1 MLLAQRMFSKA
12 VELDPLY
19 ARAYAGLADCAW
31 SLLTNHYEGVSAD
44 EIMVASKTALRLDPA
59 LAEAHASYGIALH
72 LAGQWQEAV
81 AQFDKA
87 IELDPDLYEAFY
99 LSAYAC
105 RDRRDPEGAACM
117 YARAAELAPDDF
129 RTAMLWSGILL
140 DLGRPSEFR
149 TAALAGIERAE
160 RSLKAHPDIPLAASL
175 GAATLARL
183 GERTRAL
190 DWAERAMTIAP
201 DDPLTHFNVACTYAL
216 LGEPE
221 KAIDLL
227 EGWTARV
234 NKATQRWL
242 VNDTDFDSLRDIPR
256 FKRLIALTE

>member
-1 MLLAQRMFSKA
+1 M
-12 VELDPLY
+12 E
-19 ARAYAGLADCAW
+19 
-31 SLLTNHYEGVSAD
+31 
-44 EIMVASKTALRLDPA
+44 ASTTALRLDPA

-72 LAGQWQEAV
+72 LAGRRKEAV
-81 AQFDKA
+81 VQFEKA

-99 LSAYAC
+99 LYAYSC
-105 RDRRDPEGAACM
+105 RDGGDQEGAARM

-129 RTAMLWSGILL
+129 RTAMLWSVILR
-140 DLGRPSEFR
+140 DLGRPSESR
-149 TAALAGIERAE
+149 EAASIGIERAE

-175 GAATLARL
+175 GAATLAAL

-221 KAIDLL
+221 KAIDPL
-227 EGWTARV
+227 EQWTARV
-234 NKATQRWL
+234 NRATHRWL

-256 FKRLIALTE
+256 FKRLIATIG

>member
-1 MLLAQRMFSKA
+1 MFLAQSA
-12 VELDPLY
+12 TLPTL
-19 ARAYAGLADCAW
+19 C
-31 SLLTNHYEGVSAD
+31 LTYGAQTNPTDV
-44 EIMVASKTALRLDPA
+44 A
-59 LAEAHASYGIALH
+59 LAREAQ
-72 LAGQWQEAV
+72 LAGA
-81 AQFDKA
+81 F
-87 IELDPDLYEAFY
+87 YEASFK
-99 LSAYAC
+99 LLHALPAYIQSELPD
-105 RDRRDPEGAACM
+105 RDRRDPEGAARM
-117 YARAAELAPDDF
+117 YARAADLAPDDF
-129 RTAMLWSGILL
+129 RTAMLWSGIMQ
-140 DLGRPSEFR
+140 DLGRPAEFR
-149 TAALAGIERAE
+149 TAALVGIERAE

-216 LGEPE
+216 LGQPE
-221 KAIDLL
+221 EAIALL

-256 FKRLIALTE
+256 FKRLIALTEP